1 MIETSDTARES
12 EAEALRRCADML
24 CHFLVCGN
32 AACRRARACR
42 GRAHL
47 CARRNH
53 KLLPKRVRAFFVA
66 FLAAQWAGLPFDQFK
81 ADMEGREET
90 EALFAWRRLAGDRLA
105 RARAARV
112 RR

>member
-1 MIETSDTARES
+1 MSETSDTTREND
-12 EAEALRRCADML
+12 AEALRRFANLL

-53 KLLPKRVRAFFVA
+53 PLLPEGVREFFVA
-66 FLAAQWAGLPFDQFK
+66 LLAAKWAGLPFDRFK
-81 ADMEGREET
+81 EDMEGREET
-90 EALFAWRRLAGDRLA
+90 EAFFAWRRLVRT
-105 RARAARV
+105 RAARAV
-112 RR
+112 EQSHAR